1 MEVKEETRVTELRRE
16 LQEVL
21 TTEPVDYAQILELS
35 TELAK
40 LDPENVRFFADA
52 GLISR
57 LGRELV
63 SRKETALAELV
74 KNAYDADSTS
84 VDMVFEDA
92 DLPGGNLEISDNGTG
107 MTRESLIEGFMRLSS
122 MAKVLEPIS
131 PQFERQRAGRK
142 GIGRFAVQRLGQ
154 RVVITTQTYSSSLA
168 LRIAIDWDRFEGGKD
183 LSNVASQVEQ
193 VEKKCEEGTTLL
205 IEGLRDGWTDAA
217 VNRAYRYVSDLLQP
231 FPLTARMEKNKAD
244 PGFKVNVF
252 RQVGEDIQT
261 IADEESQFLD
271 YALAKIEGVVDEDGR
286 GYWSIESRK
295 FPDINELVLPIGS
308 DPDDPVKKFL
318 WLRDIRLRA
327 YYYISQVGLLPHLL
341 DRPIRNFLDEQG
353 GIRVYRNGFRVLPYG
368 EYGNDWLGMDQA
380 QARRKIL
387 PPLSNRN
394 VYGFI
399 EIFDPAGEV
408 FEETASREG
417 LIENPAFEEL
427 QNFASR
433 ILRAATLRVASARD
447 RKPIASGR
455 EDQIENP
462 PEERIREATRRLREA
477 GTWSKVGRFLE
488 EVEEIDKGLDEMER
502 ERRALLGE
510 IGMLRVLAGLGI
522 VISEFTHEIRQLV
535 PGVIVAARELATQLK
550 EPPLAEIASDLHQS
564 VQRFRT
570 YASYFDQTVQENVS
584 RDLDTQELGDVVQR
598 FVRVMRSA
606 AERTGTAIEKNV
618 EGIDLHTIPMHPSEW
633 VSILF
638 NLYSNAQKAIK
649 RMGRQG
655 RIYVCAGRSGDQV
668 HIEFADNGDGIP
680 AEYADRIFEPF
691 FTTSIPSGGAFDSS
705 EDMQGSGLGLKIVRD
720 IVEGYG
726 GRVTLVDPPQGYVT
740 CFRVEVPL
748 AKDNDLNG
756 FEQKAL

>member
-1 MEVKEETRVTELRRE
+1 
-16 LQEVL
+16 
-21 TTEPVDYAQILELS
+21 
-35 TELAK
+35 
-40 LDPENVRFFADA
+40 
-52 GLISR
+52 
-57 LGRELV
+57 
-63 SRKETALAELV
+63 
-74 KNAYDADSTS
+74 
-84 VDMVFEDA
+84 
-92 DLPGGNLEISDNGTG
+92 
-107 MTRESLIEGFMRLSS
+107 MRLSS
-122 MAKVLEPIS
+122 REKVLQPIS
-131 PQFERQRAGRK
+131 PEFERQRAGRK

-154 RVVITTQTYSSSLA
+154 RVIITTQTRSSPIA

-193 VEKKCEEGTTLL
+193 VEKKRKEGTTLF

-231 FPLTARMEKNKAD
+231 FPLMTRMEKNKTD
-244 PGFKVNVF
+244 PGFKVNMS
-252 RQVGEDIQT
+252 RRVGENIQT
-261 IADEESQFLD
+261 IADEKSQFLD
-271 YALAKIEGVVDEDGR
+271 YALAKIEGVVDEGGR

-295 FPDINELVLPIGS
+295 FPDINERVLPIGS
-308 DPDDPVKKFL
+308 DPDDPVENFL

-341 DRPIRNFLDEQG
+341 DKPIRSFLDEQG

-380 QARRKIL
+380 QARREIL

-417 LIENPAFEEL
+417 LIESLAFEEL

-433 ILRAATLRVASARD
+433 ILRAAALRVASARAK
-447 RKPIASGR
+447 KPIASGR

-477 GTWSKVGRFLE
+477 GTLGKVGLE

-510 IGMLRVLAGLGI
+510 IGMLRVLAALGI

-535 PGVIVAARELATQLK
+535 PGVIAAARELATQLK
-550 EPPLAEIASDLHQS
+550 ESPLAEIASDLHQS

-570 YASYFDQTVQENVS
+570 YASYFDQTVQENVN

-606 AERTGTAIEKNV
+606 AERTGTAIEKHV
-618 EGIDLHTIPMHPSEW
+618 EEIDLHTIPMHPSEW
-633 VSILF
+633 ISILF
-638 NLYSNAQKAIK
+638 NFYSNAQKAIK
-649 RMGRQG
+649 RARRQG
-655 RIYVCAGRSGDQV
+655 RIYVRAGRSGDQV
-668 HIEFADNGDGIP
+668 YIEFADNGDGIP

-691 FTTSIPSGGAFDSS
+691 FTTSIPSGGAFDSN

-740 CFRVEVPL
+740 CFRIEVPL
-748 AKDNDLNG
+748 AKDNDLKR